1 MENVIKMEL
10 SEHLYLLF
18 PNNMKLQKESTLPL
32 QHSIENKQ
40 ILQSKHTVAKTFIRT
55 PSGNFNLNV

>member
-18 PNNMKLQKESTLPL
+18 PNNMKLQKDST
-32 QHSIENKQ
+32 QYHSIENKQ
-40 ILQSKHTVAKTFIRT
+40 TLQSKHAVAKTFIRT